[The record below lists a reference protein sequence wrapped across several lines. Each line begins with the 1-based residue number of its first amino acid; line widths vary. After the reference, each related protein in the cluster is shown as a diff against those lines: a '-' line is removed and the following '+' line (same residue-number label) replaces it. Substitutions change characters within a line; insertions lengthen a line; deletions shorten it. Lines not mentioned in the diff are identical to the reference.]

1 MITTIIIAAYILLI
15 NIIAFILYGVDKNRA
30 INHGRR
36 IPVWVLLWTA
46 RLGGGLGSWLG
57 MSYFHHKKKHSNF
70 RILVPLWITI
80 WMVILVLLLVIFGG
94 DAKDELDLL
103 NSKLHR

>member
-1 MITTIIIAAYILLI
+1 MITTYIIVAYILLI
-15 NIIAFILYGVDKNRA
+15 NIIAFVLYGVDKNRA
-30 INHGRR
+30 INHERR

-57 MSYFHHKKKHSNF
+57 MNYFHHKKKHSRF

-80 WMVILVLLLVIFGG
+80 WMVILVLLLVVFGG